1 MASLHAQQFEILVA
15 CTCNC
20 FSSVGMLLFNKLAVQ
35 ALPLECSLVWLQ
47 LFFAAFFMLIF
58 GFPYLHIGSMKDFLR
73 WCMVVPFFTGML
85 MTSILALKKA
95 PMSLVIVLRSASPLF
110 SLIFERFYPEPLRI
124 SGPMVCAIVVMVAG
138 AVMYVSQLHAEHW
151 EGIGWVMLNSI
162 VAVCDR
168 LLQRLLLSK
177 EQHPVDISKTGITVI
192 NNMMGLIPVGMAAYF
207 TGEVGQ
213 FPYAYANLTGL
224 DKVYIGLSCVI
235 GLSIGFTGIWAQS
248 LISATSFLVMVNANK
263 FVIIGIEAFGMH
275 TKVLTHGQILGAS
288 LSILGGILYGK
299 ARQQIEQEEEERKQ
313 LLPSV
318 KVPRHAS
325 PLEVAHA
332 EPAFRFDGFPWN
344 YDPLHGNMTGRWNEI
359 GADIDPR
366 LRMEEKGL
374 EQLLIGF
381 FVLLALIFAVL
392 GQQRLQ
398 LTSSHSLTMAD
409 RSADACHAEGVGGA
423 AMPWTGMRLEVLALE
438 PSGDRIP
445 DRGACISEGFGRICG
460 ALHLSPSRLKRSSL
474 SMQPDSWAGHGRMC
488 EPPGLWPGS
497 RIDATHAPNQH
508 EITKP
513 QTGPEWQAAAKQGE
527 LQLLSDHLAAAL
539 SDHAAALQSQLQV
552 LLAQQEELSQEAAS
566 SVDAGP
572 IQTGTVLCSEGDCC
586 ATGTFENQ

>member
-1 MASLHAQQFEILVA
+1 MAVATWLVDGGLRRWECLLFLVFSLSGSECLHNRTSSAHAVRKASGQLEPGRCISDREARTGHHERHGVFCFWASECAIAILTTDPAKSCGCESQQNYRTGNPHGIPGQSFSVPADPMFRGFWSCKPFWLKIYHAIPYYHPLLKNSLRAMASLHAQQFEILVA

-318 KVPRHAS
+318 KV
-325 PLEVAHA
+325 
-332 EPAFRFDGFPWN
+332 
-344 YDPLHGNMTGRWNEI
+344 
-359 GADIDPR
+359 
-366 LRMEEKGL
+366 
-374 EQLLIGF
+374 
-381 FVLLALIFAVL
+381 
-392 GQQRLQ
+392 
-398 LTSSHSLTMAD
+398 
-409 RSADACHAEGVGGA
+409 
-423 AMPWTGMRLEVLALE
+423 
-438 PSGDRIP
+438 
-445 DRGACISEGFGRICG
+445 
-460 ALHLSPSRLKRSSL
+460 
-474 SMQPDSWAGHGRMC
+474 
-488 EPPGLWPGS
+488 
-497 RIDATHAPNQH
+497 
-508 EITKP
+508 
-513 QTGPEWQAAAKQGE
+513 
-527 LQLLSDHLAAAL
+527 
-539 SDHAAALQSQLQV
+539 
-552 LLAQQEELSQEAAS
+552 
-566 SVDAGP
+566 
-572 IQTGTVLCSEGDCC
+572 
-586 ATGTFENQ
+586 

>member
-318 KVPRHAS
+318 KV
-325 PLEVAHA
+325 
-332 EPAFRFDGFPWN
+332 
-344 YDPLHGNMTGRWNEI
+344 
-359 GADIDPR
+359 
-366 LRMEEKGL
+366 
-374 EQLLIGF
+374 
-381 FVLLALIFAVL
+381 
-392 GQQRLQ
+392 
-398 LTSSHSLTMAD
+398 
-409 RSADACHAEGVGGA
+409 
-423 AMPWTGMRLEVLALE
+423 
-438 PSGDRIP
+438 
-445 DRGACISEGFGRICG
+445 
-460 ALHLSPSRLKRSSL
+460 
-474 SMQPDSWAGHGRMC
+474 
-488 EPPGLWPGS
+488 
-497 RIDATHAPNQH
+497 
-508 EITKP
+508 
-513 QTGPEWQAAAKQGE
+513 
-527 LQLLSDHLAAAL
+527 
-539 SDHAAALQSQLQV
+539 
-552 LLAQQEELSQEAAS
+552 
-566 SVDAGP
+566 
-572 IQTGTVLCSEGDCC
+572 
-586 ATGTFENQ
+586 

>member
-1 MASLHAQQFEILVA
+1 MHKACGQLEPGRCISDRAARGALRISGFVAFRASEFAEPATVSGSGSSGFSLPADPMFSSPRSCKPFWLKIYHAIPYYHPLPKTSRRAMASLPTQQFEILVA

-318 KVPRHAS
+318 KV
-325 PLEVAHA
+325 
-332 EPAFRFDGFPWN
+332 
-344 YDPLHGNMTGRWNEI
+344 
-359 GADIDPR
+359 
-366 LRMEEKGL
+366 
-374 EQLLIGF
+374 
-381 FVLLALIFAVL
+381 
-392 GQQRLQ
+392 
-398 LTSSHSLTMAD
+398 
-409 RSADACHAEGVGGA
+409 
-423 AMPWTGMRLEVLALE
+423 
-438 PSGDRIP
+438 
-445 DRGACISEGFGRICG
+445 
-460 ALHLSPSRLKRSSL
+460 
-474 SMQPDSWAGHGRMC
+474 
-488 EPPGLWPGS
+488 
-497 RIDATHAPNQH
+497 
-508 EITKP
+508 
-513 QTGPEWQAAAKQGE
+513 
-527 LQLLSDHLAAAL
+527 
-539 SDHAAALQSQLQV
+539 
-552 LLAQQEELSQEAAS
+552 
-566 SVDAGP
+566 
-572 IQTGTVLCSEGDCC
+572 
-586 ATGTFENQ
+586 